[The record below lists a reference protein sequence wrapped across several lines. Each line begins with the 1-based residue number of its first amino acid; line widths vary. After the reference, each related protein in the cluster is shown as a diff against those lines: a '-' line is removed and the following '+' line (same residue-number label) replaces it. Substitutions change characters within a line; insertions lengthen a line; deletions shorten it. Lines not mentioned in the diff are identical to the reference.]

1 MSRTGRPHGT
11 SKEGTHRHPGG
22 MRWHSLEQKHHDGLH
37 DRFSDQIEVI
47 LIKHETPT
55 DVENLH
61 APDFEKEDDGQLSLL
76 KDIEEGLNIALAL
89 ELIDEII
96 KTKLTETNEAEVQWG
111 TDGPPYKGRDK
122 AEPFGEPDVEER
134 EPNTIGLP

>member
-1 MSRTGRPHGT
+1 MNKAGRPHGT
-11 SKEGTHRHPGG
+11 SREGTHRHPGS
-22 MRWHSLEQKHHDGLH
+22 MRWHTLAQKHRDGLH

-55 DVENLH
+55 DVEHLH
-61 APDFEKEDDGQLSLL
+61 APDFEKADDGQLSLL

-96 KTKLTETNEAEVQWG
+96 KTRLPETTEADVQWG
-111 TDGPPYKGRDK
+111 TDGPPYMGRDK